1 MQMSYNICP
10 LIHLKHKIQTTH
22 NLEQMKYLGT
32 LLEGCLNC
40 AGQRQELILIFVFL
54 CLWITVNLPAQFKE
68 MEKTLLKMGGLT
80 NSSSLW

>member
-40 AGQRQELILIFVFL
+40 AGSEAGINFDLCVFVSL
-54 CLWITVNLPAQFKE
+54 DHCQST
-68 MEKTLLKMGGLT
+68 
-80 NSSSLW
+80 SSI